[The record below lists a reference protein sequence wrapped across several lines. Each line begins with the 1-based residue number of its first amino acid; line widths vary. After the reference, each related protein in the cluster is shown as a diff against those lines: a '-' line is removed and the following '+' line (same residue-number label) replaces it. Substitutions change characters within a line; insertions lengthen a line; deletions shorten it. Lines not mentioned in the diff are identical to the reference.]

1 MRVLQLT
8 RRVYGP
14 DEEHYREI
22 SRLLGPV
29 CVVSTERYGLLGFV
43 SQAFRMSRRSD
54 LVVANDFFLLG
65 LVALIV
71 SKINRK
77 PLLVTAHGV
86 DWGFAMRR
94 FWVPVFWHLFR
105 RPVLLLCDLVKVDCE
120 ATKRL
125 LIMWHVPEAKIRVL
139 GSYVDLELFKPEPVP
154 HEHPTLLYVGS
165 RDPVKG
171 VDRLLDIFSKI
182 REKIPSVQLHVCG
195 FKYREVPGV
204 TYHGYVPHD
213 KLPEHYN
220 CCDVY
225 VQASYSESFGRSV
238 AEAMA
243 CGKPVVV
250 FNVGGLS
257 ETVGGGGLL
266 VPDNDSEGF
275 VKSVVWLLQN
285 PDAVSKLGAE
295 ARKQALKYEFYS
307 REKRLVEVYE
317 EARGRG
323 RISYGS
329 HAMLTFM

>member
-65 LVALIV
+65 FVALLV
-71 SKINRK
+71 SKVNRK
-77 PLLVTAHGV
+77 PLLITVHGF
-86 DWGFAMRR
+86 DWSISMRR
-94 FWVPVFWHLFR
+94 FWVSVFWHLFR
-105 RPVLLLCDLVKVDCE
+105 KPVLLLCNLVRVEGE

-125 LIMWHVPEAKIRVL
+125 LLLWNIPSGKIRVL
-139 GSYVDLELFKPEPVP
+139 GSYVDTELFKPKQVP
-154 HEHPTLLYVGS
+154 YEYPTILYVGS
-165 RDPVKG
+165 KDPVKG
-171 VDRLLDIFSKI
+171 VDRLLKIFSKI
-182 REKIPSVQLHVCG
+182 REQIPSVQLHICG
-195 FKYREVPGV
+195 FKDREAPGIM
-204 TYHGYVPHD
+204 YHGFVSHD
-213 KLPEHYN
+213 ELPNYYN
-220 CCDVY
+220 SCDVY
-225 VQASYSESFGRSV
+225 VQASYSESSPRSV
-238 AEAMA
+238 LEAMT

-250 FNVGGLS
+250 FNVGGLK

-266 VPDNDSEGF
+266 VPDNDSESF
-275 VKSVVWLLQN
+275 VESVVWLLQN
-285 PDAVSKLGAE
+285 PDAVSKLGVE
-295 ARKQALKYEFYS
+295 ARKQALKYEFHA

-323 RISYGS
+323 RISYSS